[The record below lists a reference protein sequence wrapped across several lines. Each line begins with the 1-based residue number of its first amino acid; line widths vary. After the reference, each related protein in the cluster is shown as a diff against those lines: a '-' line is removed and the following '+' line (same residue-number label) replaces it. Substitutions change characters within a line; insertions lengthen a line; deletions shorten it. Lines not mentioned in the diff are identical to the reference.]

1 MKKIIIILLCIL
13 AVITFLLMNNN
24 SSLEEI
30 IHTYLK
36 ILGVVALIGLLAWLR
51 TKYDK
56 SVSATSFDADNPFT
70 WKKIRKDYK
79 GYWGKNISPSIL
91 KRQKFGFVVVFVY
104 LLFLSSY
111 VLQSVTVTIIFLIIL
126 LCWGYWLFFKAK
138 TNNKRFKKKNKLFI
152 K

>member
-36 ILGVVALIGLLAWLR
+36 IFGVVALIGLLAWLR

-56 SVSATSFDADNPFT
+56 SVGATGFDADNTFT
-70 WKKIRKDYK
+70 WKNIRKDYK

-91 KRQKFGFVVVFVY
+91 KRQRFGFVVVFVY

-111 VLQSVTVTIIFLIIL
+111 VLQSITVTIIFLIIL
-126 LCWGYWLFFKAK
+126 LYWGYWLFFKAK
-138 TNNKRFKKKNKLFI
+138 TNNKRFKKK
-152 K
+152 

>member
-1 MKKIIIILLCIL
+1 MKKIIVILLCIL

-36 ILGVVALIGLLAWLR
+36 ILGVVVLIGLLAWLR

-56 SVSATSFDADNPFT
+56 SVGATGFDIDNPFT
-70 WKKIRKDYK
+70 WKNIRKDYK
-79 GYWGKNISPSIL
+79 GYWGKNISPTIL
-91 KRQKFGFVVVFVY
+91 KRQRFGLVVVFVY
-104 LLFLSSY
+104 LLF
-111 VLQSVTVTIIFLIIL
+111 LQSVTVTIIFLIIL

-138 TNNKRFKKKNKLFI
+138 KNNKRFKKK
-152 K
+152 

>member
-36 ILGVVALIGLLAWLR
+36 IFGIVVLIGLLAWLR

-56 SVSATSFDADNPFT
+56 SVVTTGFDRDNPFT
-70 WKKIRKDYK
+70 WKNIRKDYK
-79 GYWGKNISPSIL
+79 GYWGKNISPTIL
-91 KRQKFGFVVVFVY
+91 KRQRFGFVVVFVY

-138 TNNKRFKKKNKLFI
+138 TNNKRFKKK
-152 K
+152 